1 MEEKEWKDQSLSM
14 KGAVGSNYK
23 CIYFKVS

>member
-14 KGAVGSNYK
+14 KGAAGRNYK